1 MPQFKMGDR
10 VRTVVDS
17 EPVREGDFSP
27 PAGTLGTVAILLKGG
42 GYGVLIDG
50 DPDRLPAHYTSDEIE
65 YA

>member
-1 MPQFKMGDR
+1 MPQFKMGVR
-10 VRTVVDS
+10 VRTTVDS
-17 EPVREGDFSP
+17 DPGWEGAFSA

-65 YA
+65 PA